1 MKVSIIVV
9 RSGSGTAA
17 ICSAKASR
25 TAAVK
30 AMRMASVPSI
40 IVILQTPRPAKRVR
54 HQVDCDQVIERGGE
68 NIDTGTSHAPAA
80 AEPLQVQ
87 AGRPDAIPHARGVLL
102 GRHAGV

>member
-1 MKVSIIVV
+1 MKASIIVE

-25 TAAVK
+25 TARVT

-54 HQVDCDQVIERGGE
+54 HQVDCDQVIEPGDE
-68 NIDTGTSHAPAA
+68 HIDARAMNPPPA

-87 AGRPDAIPHARGVLL
+87 AGGPDAIPHARGV
-102 GRHAGV
+102 